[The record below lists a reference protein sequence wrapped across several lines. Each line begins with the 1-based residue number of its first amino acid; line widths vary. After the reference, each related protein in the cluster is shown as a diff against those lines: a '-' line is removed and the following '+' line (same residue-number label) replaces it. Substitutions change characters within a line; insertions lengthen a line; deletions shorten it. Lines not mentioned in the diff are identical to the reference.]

1 MVKNVSNQK
10 EDTKLRGVFNDFLNI
25 LLKLMLVVFLIF
37 FGISIY
43 KSTEPK
49 VKLDDKTNQKIVDL
63 DESNKRIEGNQKLLE
78 EKIDKYFLEINEID
92 KNIKDIN
99 SKKEIVRR
107 FYYEK
112 VISIDTFNMAA
123 IDSFFTTRYSFNPN

>member
-10 EDTKLRGVFNDFLNI
+10 EDTKLSGGFNNLLDGVLKFMLI
-25 LLKLMLVVFLIF
+25 LLLIF
-37 FGISIY
+37 IGIWIY
-43 KSTEPK
+43 RSTEPK
-49 VKLDDKTNQKIVDL
+49 VKLDDKTNKKIVEL
-63 DESNKRIEGNQKLLE
+63 EESNKRIEGNQKNLE

-112 VISIDTFNMAA
+112 VISIDTFNMAT
-123 IDSFFTTRYSFNPN
+123 IDSFFTSRYSFNPN

>member
-10 EDTKLRGVFNDFLNI
+10 ENTKLSGVFNDFLNI
-25 LLKLMLVVFLIF
+25 ILKLMLIIFLIF
-37 FGISIY
+37 FGITIY
-43 KSTEPK
+43 KSIEPK

-78 EKIDKYFLEINEID
+78 EKIDKYFLEISEID

-123 IDSFFTTRYSFNPN
+123 IDSFFTNRYSFNPN

>member
-10 EDTKLRGVFNDFLNI
+10 ENTQLTGNFNGILDGVLKII
-25 LLKLMLVVFLIF
+25 LISGLIF
-37 FGISIY
+37 FAIWIY
-43 KSTEPK
+43 RKTETK

-63 DESNKRIEGNQKLLE
+63 DQSNKRIENNQKILE
-78 EKIDKYFLEINEID
+78 EKIDKYILEINEID
-92 KNIKDIN
+92 RNIKDIN
-99 SKKEIVRR
+99 NKKEIVRR

-123 IDSFFTTRYSFNPN
+123 LDSFFTNRYSFYSN

>member
-10 EDTKLRGVFNDFLNI
+10 EDTKLSGGFNNFLNSI
-25 LLKLMLVVFLIF
+25 LKLILIIFLIF
-37 FGISIY
+37 IGIWIY
-43 KSTEPK
+43 RSTDPK
-49 VKLDDKTNQKIVDL
+49 VKLDDNTNKKIVEL
-63 DESNKRIEGNQKLLE
+63 EESNKRIEGNQKLLE

-99 SKKEIVRR
+99 NKKEIVRR

-123 IDSFFTTRYSFNPN
+123 IDSFFTSRYSFNPN

>member
-1 MVKNVSNQK
+1 MVEHNIKQK
-10 EDTKLRGVFNDFLNI
+10 ENNGINGFLSI
-25 LLKLMLVVFLIF
+25 ILKLILI
-37 FGISIY
+37 IILAVIPVLIY
-43 KSTEPK
+43 RYTEPK

-123 IDSFFTTRYSFNPN
+123 IDSFFTSRYSFNPN